1 MEYLGHKTE
10 DGRIQLLL
18 DHLQGTARLCSE
30 FVSDFAPAELGNIL
44 GMYHDVGKYSPGF
57 QHRIKD
63 NGPKVDHST
72 AGAQETKTFQP
83 FPFCIAGHHS
93 GLMNMGTQ
101 ISQDDGSLWTRMK
114 KELSGNLDYSAYK
127 EEVDIKPNVCL
138 ENLNRAFYSNFFSA
152 MFFTRMLFS
161 CLVDADFLDT
171 EYFMSDG
178 KIKRGGFSGIDE
190 LYKKFMDY
198 VSSANFY
205 PPKNEINRKRSEIR
219 DRCLLVAQEKPG
231 LYSLTVPTGGGKT
244 LSSMGF
250 ALQHAVTHHKKRII
264 YVIPYT
270 SIIEQTAE
278 VFGNIFGSENVVQH
292 HINVEYNDSDS
303 NSVDERKKLA
313 TENWDAPI
321 IITTNV
327 QFFESLYAKKT
338 SRCRKLHNIVDSV
351 VIFDEAQMIPNDYL
365 LPCVKTIE
373 ELVKNYKVTAVMC
386 TATQPSL
393 NKFYDG
399 LECREIY
406 PDVQGLYDFF
416 RRVRYQYIDME
427 NLEQLGEK
435 LNSHHQVLCI
445 TNSKKDAQQI
455 FSLLEGESGTYH
467 LSTFMYPE
475 HRKRI
480 LKQIREDLKAGKK
493 CRVVATS
500 LIEAGVDVDFPVVY
514 RETAGIDNVIQA
526 GGRCNREGKNDK
538 DKSIVYVYDLHKKGR
553 AIPNFIKL
561 PSSVAQSIWR
571 DFSDPSSTEAIKAYF
586 DQLHNVKGESL
597 DKKGILKNI
606 DSKAMKFADIAKD
619 FRIIEE
625 DEHAVFIPEGEEA
638 QEIFEF
644 LRRGVRN
651 RNLLRKAGKYM
662 VNLYDKQ
669 YNQLAGMGK
678 LEELDLSISVLTDL
692 SVYEKRIGL
701 NIPMEEG
708 LGLFV

>member
-30 FVSDFAPAELGNIL
+30 FVSDFAPVELGNIL

-93 GLMNMGTQ
+93 GLMNMGTP

-114 KELSGNLDYSAYK
+114 KKLSGNLDYSAYK

-538 DKSIVYVYDLHKKGR
+538 NKSIVYVYDLHKKGR

-571 DFSDPSSTEAIKAYF
+571 DFPDPSSTEAIKAYF
-586 DQLHNVKGESL
+586 DQLHNFKGESL

-606 DSKAMKFADIAKD
+606 DKAMKFADIAKD

-638 QEIFEF
+638 QEILEL